1 MSETRKLAA
10 ILVADI
16 VGYSRL
22 AGADEVRTL
31 ARLRGLR
38 SDLIDPT
45 IAAHHG
51 RVVKRTGDGI
61 IIEFRSVVDAV
72 RCAIEVQTDVI
83 DRNGG
88 LPPEKRIE
96 FRVGIHL
103 GDVVEE
109 SDGDLM
115 GDGVNVAARLEGIAK
130 PGAICLSEDAYRQ
143 VKSRLDLKV
152 SDLGATQLKNI
163 AEPVHVY
170 SLEVG
175 QPSESKPA
183 SAATVAVKQKSG
195 TPAPGRGGWGS
206 RWPTLAAALALVL
219 LAAGAYGWRSGL
231 APRLLGASVAEDK
244 LANARR
250 LSIVV
255 LPFENLGDDKD
266 QDYFADG
273 ITDDLTTDLSHLDGS
288 FVISRSTAFTYKG
301 KPIDAKE
308 IGRELGVRYVLE
320 GSVRRVDDKIT
331 VNAQLI
337 STETGAHVW
346 ADRFEVERANLGQ
359 LQLDI
364 VSRLA
369 NSLGAEL
376 VKAESLR
383 AMRERPD
390 NPDAADLAM
399 QGWALINRADD
410 KDRYSDGMK
419 LFERALALDP
429 QNVGAMTGLAL
440 VLHWRSDNDWSDD
453 RERDYGRAKGLIDR
467 ALVLQP
473 ENSMLRLA
481 NAEDL
486 GSRNQWRAA
495 VAEAETAIAY
505 DRNNAL
511 AHAEKGFWKKYLGR
525 AEESIEDFETALRL
539 DPRGSGFPWR
549 QWVLCRALN
558 LLGRWEQAIEWCD
571 KAIAASAVVTDS
583 LVDLASANA
592 WAGHDKEAREAV
604 ARLLKARPGFTLQK
618 LWPEDQI
625 TDNPDFK
632 AQFARIVEGLRKAG
646 VPDEPTSAAG
656 RLARASA
663 LNDARRSDLALKEV
677 EAVIAEDPNNA
688 KAHAAAGY
696 YRIFLGRSEDGL
708 AEVETALRLSPND
721 EEAPTWRAYLCL
733 LHIKLTQ
740 WEQAIE
746 MCDYAEKSNAG
757 GGGWSGWRTR
767 ALANLA
773 AAYAWAGH
781 PREAKVTIDQLRI
794 VDPHFTALTY
804 QRFID
809 IYSNPTYRAQTTLA
823 LEGMRKAGLPEE

>member
-10 ILVADI
+10 ILVADV

-38 SDLIDPT
+38 SDLIDPA

-51 RVVKRTGDGI
+51 RVVKRTADGI

-72 RCAIEVQTDVI
+72 RCAIEVQTGLI
-83 DRNGG
+83 ERNGG

-130 PGAICLSEDAYRQ
+130 PGAVCLSEDAYRQ

-195 TPAPGRGGWGS
+195 TPAPGRSGWGS

-244 LANARR
+244 LANAPR

-255 LPFENLGDDKD
+255 LPFENLSGDKD
-266 QDYFADG
+266 QDYFTDG

-301 KPIDAKE
+301 KPIDAKQ

-320 GSVRRVDDKIT
+320 GSVRRVSEKIT

-337 STETGAHVW
+337 SAETGAHVW
-346 ADRFEVERANLGQ
+346 ADRFEGERANLGQ

-376 VKAESLR
+376 VKAEGLR
-383 AMRERPD
+383 ATRERPD
-390 NPDAADLAM
+390 NPDAVDLAM
-399 QGWALINRADD
+399 QGWALIRSVDD
-410 KDRYSDGMK
+410 RQKYNDGIK

-429 QNVGAMTGLAL
+429 QNVRAMTGLAL
-440 VLHWRSDNDWSDD
+440 VLQWRAFNGWTDD
-453 RERDYGRAKGLIDR
+453 GDRDFGRAEGLIKH

-473 ENSMLRLA
+473 ENSMLRVA
-481 NAEDL
+481 NAQDR
-486 GSRNQWRAA
+486 SWKDQWRAA
-495 VAEAETAIAY
+495 VAEAETAIGY

-511 AHAEKGFWKKYLGR
+511 AYANAGYWKQYLGR
-525 AEESIEDFETALRL
+525 SEEGIAALETALRL
-539 DPRGSGFPWR
+539 DPHSGGVWFFH
-549 QWVLCRALN
+549 QALCRNHN
-558 LLGRWEQAIEWCD
+558 LLGRWEQAIASCD
-571 KAIAASAVVTDS
+571 KAIAANPEIADT
-583 LVDLASANA
+583 LVDLAAANA
-592 WAGHDKEAREAV
+592 WAGRDKEAKDAV
-604 ARLLKARPGFTLQK
+604 ARLAKARPGFTLQK

-625 TDNPDFK
+625 TDNADFN

-646 VPDEPTSAAG
+646 LPDEPASAAG

-663 LNDARRSDLALKEV
+663 LNDVRRWDSALKEV

-688 KAHAAAGY
+688 KALGAAGQY
-696 YRIFLGRSEDGL
+696 KMFLGHSEDGIDDI
-708 AEVETALRLSPND
+708 EKALRLSPND
-721 EEAPTWRAYLCL
+721 QEAPTWRAYLCF
-733 LHIKLTQ
+733 LHSKLAR

-746 MCDYAEKSNAG
+746 SCDKAEKTITGDS
-757 GGGWSGWRTR
+757 WSSLKTR

-773 AAYAWAGH
+773 AAYAWAGRD
-781 PREAKVTIDQLRI
+781 REAKETVERLKLL
-794 VDPHFTALTY
+794 DPNFTALTY
-804 QRFID
+804 QAIIESRP
-809 IYSNPTYRAQTTLA
+809 NPTYQAQTTRV
-823 LEGMRKAGLPEE
+823 LEGMRKAGMPEE